1 MYVGLD
7 RATYIFKFI
16 MKGHVKKMY
25 QGLLLVCSSIYL
37 SSKIVWSK
45 CILYR
50 ESACSLLWKSNGAI
64 CTGKSDVV
72 LPSVSK
78 PMQSSNMRENL
89 HENVWFSSPLAVRVK
104 W

>member
-45 CILYR
+45 CILY
-50 ESACSLLWKSNGAI
+50 
-64 CTGKSDVV
+64 
-72 LPSVSK
+72 
-78 PMQSSNMRENL
+78 
-89 HENVWFSSPLAVRVK
+89 
-104 W
+104 